1 MFDNTSPI
9 VSQMH
14 DKLNKR
20 VRAHFVFLRH
30 FFTITSVD
38 ERLELNVIYQTM
50 QGQEKTFQKKN
61 CGCQIGRFHAK
72 DAIPQNHCTI
82 DVTQWNMKKNIA
94 RFMMR
99 A

>member
-1 MFDNTSPI
+1 
-9 VSQMH
+9 MH

-50 QGQEKTFQKKN
+50 QGQEKTFQKKTA
-61 CGCQIGRFHAK
+61 GAKLGWAFRCQRCRKI
-72 DAIPQNHCTI
+72 
-82 DVTQWNMKKNIA
+82 IA
-94 RFMMR
+94 RLTSLSGI
-99 A
+99 